1 MNSSLDT
8 AHRGSYLGWLGG
20 GRNPFEL
27 FRKQLLKVLG
37 KVAVFDAVSHAKKL
51 RLGVLPATG
60 WAPKVFGG
68 ESPWN
73 AGGGSPEFV
82 PGKLQ
87 WRSQSMACLRLS
99 GLLRGVRHPRV
110 LRLKKACSK

>member
-1 MNSSLDT
+1 MAGGWEKSL
-8 AHRGSYLGWLGG
+8 LM
-20 GRNPFEL
+20 

-37 KVAVFDAVSHAKKL
+37 KVAVFDAESHAKKL

-68 ESPWN
+68 ESSWN

-87 WRSQSMACLRLS
+87 WCSQSMACLRLS
-99 GLLRGVRHPRV
+99 GLLRGVRYPRV
-110 LRLKKACSK
+110 